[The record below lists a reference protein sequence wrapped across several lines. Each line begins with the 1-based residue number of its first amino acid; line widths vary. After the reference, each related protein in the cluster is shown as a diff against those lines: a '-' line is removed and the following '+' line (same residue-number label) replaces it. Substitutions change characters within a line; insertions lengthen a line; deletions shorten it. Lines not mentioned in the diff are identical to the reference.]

1 MTGNFNANSSFE
13 NEPRFLL
20 ILLNRIGRV
29 NRFSNIVWVRKKG
42 IKPSQLSFQESV
54 FVGYFS
60 FHLLWFSLASSALT
74 VVSMVYRSSTTSF
87 LSFHCTNRNA
97 FLTM

>member
-20 ILLNRIGRV
+20 ILLNRIGPV

-42 IKPSQLSFQESV
+42 IKPSQLRSQESA

-60 FHLLWFSLASSALT
+60 FHLLWNALKFSLASLALT
-74 VVSMVYRSSTTSF
+74 AV
-87 LSFHCTNRNA
+87 
-97 FLTM
+97 